1 MINWKPKYLQMKLKY
16 INAKQ
21 NAGALPS
28 NNTSF
33 KSYTKEQLK
42 DFLIND
48 IHYKHPDRDNIIK
61 KLNNYSLKEL
71 RNNLN
76 KKLHRTGVP
85 NALSIQ
91 DAINRTAQKP
101 DPHEHNKVRAN
112 VRTRIVEPELRNIQT
127 KESVARKATPIE
139 IEQINNA
146 KEKFKKMNKQQLKEY
161 LRTNNA
167 SDASNSLLVLTGQ
180 SLNIWKKKNNLTNVY
195 TK

>member
-1 MINWKPKYLQMKLKY
+1 MKLKY

-28 NNTSF
+28 NNTPF

-48 IHYKHPDRDNIIK
+48 IHYNHPDRDNIIK
-61 KLNNYSLKEL
+61 KLNNYSFNKL

-76 KKLHRTGVP
+76 KKLYRTGVP

-101 DPHEHNKVRAN
+101 VPHEHNKVREN

-127 KESVARKATPIE
+127 KESVERKATPIE

-146 KEKFKKMNKQQLKEY
+146 KEKFKEMNNQELKEY

-167 SDASNSLLVLTGQ
+167 SDASNSLLVLRGQ
-180 SLNIWKKKNNLTNVY
+180 SLNTWKKKII
-195 TK
+195 